1 MPESPSGEVP
11 ESPSGEVPESP
22 SGEVPESPSGEV
34 AVLAGV
40 QSALATPRAISVA
53 RAMSHFGEHAAGWV
67 ALSAV
72 GALLSRR
79 RRREWVLVGVGAV
92 GAHAAAIA
100 IKLVVRRARPHH
112 PAVTVNV
119 GTPSA
124 LSFPSAHATSSTAAA
139 MLLCRATRSPLPLVV
154 VPLMA
159 LSRLVL
165 GVHYPSDVVAGA
177 LVGAAVAET
186 ATRVAGP
193 GRRRGSHA

>member
-1 MPESPSGEVP
+1 MSEGPTSEGPTTEPSGDP
-11 ESPSGEVPESP
+11 QSAPPAAGEI
-22 SGEVPESPSGEV
+22 
-34 AVLAGV
+34 ALLAGV
-40 QSALATPRAISVA
+40 QSALSTPPVISVA

-67 ALSAV
+67 ALSGV

-92 GAHAAAIA
+92 AAHAAAIA
-100 IKLVVRRARPHH
+100 IKMVVRRARPNH

-119 GTPSA
+119 STPSA
-124 LSFPSAHATSSTAAA
+124 LSFPSAHATSTTAAA
-139 MLLCRATRSPLPLVV
+139 MLLCRATRSPLPLAV

-186 ATRVAGP
+186 VTRIAGP
-193 GRRRGSHA
+193 GRRQSSGDVGP

>member
-1 MPESPSGEVP
+1 MPEPGQYGP
-11 ESPSGEVPESP
+11 PT
-22 SGEVPESPSGEV
+22 GEV

-40 QSALATPRAISVA
+40 QSALATPPVISAA

-67 ALSAV
+67 VLSGL
-72 GALLSRR
+72 GALVSRR
-79 RRREWVLVGVGAV
+79 RRREWLLVGVGAV
-92 GAHAAAIA
+92 AAHAAAIA
-100 IKLVVRRARPHH
+100 VKLAVRRARPNH
-112 PAVTVNV
+112 PAVAVNV

-139 MLLCRATRSPLPLVV
+139 MLLCRATRSPLPLLV

-177 LVGAAVAET
+177 LVGAAVAQT
-186 ATRVAGP
+186 VTRVAGRSP
-193 GRRRGSHA
+193 HE